1 MRDNSG
7 HGRFFT
13 SSDSTARDAAVAAA
27 VGFAGIAV
35 CEIALAVGA
44 PFGSRGL
51 GQRPRSPLDR
61 AAGLERSRRGCKG
74 GRCSHRARARR
85 DVVSGQA
92 NATVSLGT
100 WFLGGL
106 SAPSPQL
113 ASWTF
118 TAWRGSRQVGLRLS
132 GRSGRVAS

>member
-61 AAGLERSRRGCKG
+61 AAGRERSRRGCRAAAALIVL
-74 GRCSHRARARR
+74 GRAGMWSVGKRTRLFR
-85 DVVSGQA
+85 
-92 NATVSLGT
+92 
-100 WFLGGL
+100 WE
-106 SAPSPQL
+106 
-113 ASWTF
+113 
-118 TAWRGSRQVGLRLS
+118 RGSSV
-132 GRSGRVAS
+132 V